1 MLKSKPH
8 FEQKDGTKTVSF
20 RIPDHVVAELK
31 SDAARLN
38 VSPNTMLNNVLRRWL
53 DWDRY
58 AEKLDLIPVPKK
70 LLSEIVLG
78 SDAGQIHGLAS
89 KALLSFKEAVVLMKG
104 KYDLKRAIETLEE
117 YMTAIGMASSH
128 TISGSVHC
136 FIVRHEMGVAWSM
149 FMRAM
154 LQEMFGE
161 LVPETRVD
169 FEMLDGIVSVKIG
182 LGSDW
187 DEHDHA

>member
-20 RIPDHVVAELK
+20 RIPDHAVAELK

-78 SDAGQIHGLAS
+78 SDAGQIHGLPS
-89 KALLSFKEAVVLMKG
+89 TRSNNVYL
-104 KYDLKRAIETLEE
+104 Y
-117 YMTAIGMASSH
+117 GML
-128 TISGSVHC
+128 ISQANGGQYGIYHLQD
-136 FIVRHEMGVAWSM
+136 FVANQLN
-149 FMRAM
+149 
-154 LQEMFGE
+154 LQ
-161 LVPETRVD
+161 
-169 FEMLDGIVSVKIG
+169 
-182 LGSDW
+182 
-187 DEHDHA
+187 

>member
-38 VSPNTMLNNVLRRWL
+38 VSPSTMPNNVLRRWL

-58 AEKLDLIPVPKK
+58 AEKLDLILVPKK

-78 SDAGQIHGLAS
+78 SDVDQIHGLPS
-89 KALLSFKEAVVLMKG
+89 TRSNNVYL
-104 KYDLKRAIETLEE
+104 Y
-117 YMTAIGMASSH
+117 GML
-128 TISGSVHC
+128 ISQANGGQYGIYHPQD
-136 FIVRHEMGVAWSM
+136 FVANQLN
-149 FMRAM
+149 
-154 LQEMFGE
+154 LQ
-161 LVPETRVD
+161 
-169 FEMLDGIVSVKIG
+169 
-182 LGSDW
+182 
-187 DEHDHA
+187 

>member
-1 MLKSKPH
+1 MLKSKLH
-8 FEQKDGTKTVSF
+8 FEQKGGTKTVSF

-38 VSPNTMLNNVLRRWL
+38 VSPSTMLNNVLRRWL

-89 KALLSFKEAVVLMKG
+89 KALLSFKGVDLTHAGNSANSVMRSAYSYAHWENLHTDDEQLLRSL
-104 KYDLKRAIETLEE
+104 YD
-117 YMTAIGMASSH
+117 
-128 TISGSVHC
+128 
-136 FIVRHEMGVAWSM
+136 
-149 FMRAM
+149 
-154 LQEMFGE
+154 
-161 LVPETRVD
+161 
-169 FEMLDGIVSVKIG
+169 
-182 LGSDW
+182 
-187 DEHDHA
+187 